1 MSLRVPISRTL
12 TVREVQLS
20 FTNISDLPTLKLR
33 PKQRSDRS
41 KLQQQPDVAMD
52 FRFLAKDARPS
63 SDADLFA
70 QIVPNEFGCHQL
82 LCLRI
87 DGRSGIA
94 SANQLTEHGLIRL
107 EGDGGPEH
115 KTLIYGFEAG
125 RR

>member
-1 MSLRVPISRTL
+1 
-12 TVREVQLS
+12 
-20 FTNISDLPTLKLR
+20 
-33 PKQRSDRS
+33 
-41 KLQQQPDVAMD
+41 MD

-94 SANQLTEHGLIRL
+94 PANQLTEHGLIRL